1 MKKLLM
7 ALASAATVMT
17 AQAAVVSSIPDATV
31 LTMTPHSGNVL
42 TPQTLADGVVWSS
55 NGEKS
60 LFGYTDHFGFHQ
72 NGKWEG
78 MALASPNDGFSMM
91 QLAFAKPVVAVGA
104 LFNHGRSFGDATI
117 AAYDANHQ
125 LIESVVLNI
134 NLPDDS
140 VNEGVFYGFSEST
153 ASISYFVMSGAH
165 IAATGF
171 TVLAVPEPS
180 TYAMLLGGLALLG
193 YTARRRR
200 S

>member
-31 LTMTPHSGNVL
+31 LTMTPHSGYGVAA
-42 TPQTLADGVVWSS
+42 QTLADGVVWSS
-55 NGEKS
+55 DGANS
-60 LFGYTDHFGFHQ
+60 VFGYNGAFGFNQ
-72 NGKWEG
+72 NGKWQD
-78 MALASPNDGFSMM
+78 MALASPNDGYSMM

-104 LFNHGRSFGDATI
+104 LFNYGRSYGDATI

-134 NLPDDS
+134 NLPGDS
-140 VNEGVFYGFSEST
+140 VNEGVFYGFSESS
-153 ASISYFVMSGAH
+153 ASISYFVMSGAY

>member
-60 LFGYTDHFGFHQ
+60 LFGYNGAFGFNQ
-72 NGKWEG
+72 NGKWQD

-104 LFNHGRSFGDATI
+104 LFNYGRTYGDATI

-134 NLPDDS
+134 NLPDS